1 MAATGG
7 VGTVGDMAIQERV
20 QYHPNGYPHLG
31 LVPRTL
37 KIRYRDGADLH
48 ALRRKIERWERQ
60 QGNTSFEARHLEKL
74 PAPLAYELA
83 NVYVAMRERFPEV
96 KPDYIEFAG
105 KESRKVLAWATNYGD
120 SIPVVREL
128 VASYDDL
135 DPSDSEML
143 VEIAREEYKDARV
156 IRALKV
162 ESYWMETDAIRNPA
176 ATGSIEFGDI
186 FRKKRSY
193 QQLLNFWIARNER
206 AAQRGLPPRTLGN
219 AVSAA
224 SFTLI
229 HEFGH
234 LVEAELLE
242 LGYRPVE
249 RVYRSLSEIVFG
261 VKNPSDSQWR
271 YHLVNYPAYS
281 YTQHKGPRE
290 GGPTRRRETK
300 RVLHMAIREQF
311 GAYATTCRDEL
322 FAEAF
327 AFTFGGTWRMR
338 EDMKPFL
345 KSLRHESL
353 HVERLPRRI

>member
-1 MAATGG
+1 MAT
-7 VGTVGDMAIQERV
+7 QERV
-20 QYHPNGYPHLG
+20 EYHPNGYPNLG
-31 LVPRTL
+31 LTPRTL
-37 KIRYRDGADLH
+37 KLRYRDGADLH

-60 QGNTSFEARHLEKL
+60 QGNASFEARHIEKL
-74 PAPLAYELA
+74 PPQLAYELA
-83 NVYVAMRERFPEV
+83 NVYVAMRERFPDV

-120 SIPVVREL
+120 SIPFVRDL
-128 VASYDDL
+128 VAAYDDL
-135 DPSDSEML
+135 DPTDSELL
-143 VEIAREEYKDARV
+143 VEIAREEYNDARV
-156 IRALKV
+156 IRALKA
-162 ESYWMETDAIRNPA
+162 ESYWVEVDAIRNPA

-193 QQLLNFWIARNER
+193 QQLLDFWITRNQR
-206 AAQRGLPPRTLGN
+206 AALRGLPPRTLGN

-249 RVYRSLSEIVFG
+249 KVYRSLSEIVFG
-261 VKNPSDSQWR
+261 VKNPSDNQWR
-271 YHLVNYPAYS
+271 YHLVNYPTYS
-281 YTQHKGPRE
+281 YTQQKGPRE

-300 RVLHMAIREQF
+300 RVLHLAIRQQF

-345 KSLRHESL
+345 RALKQESL
-353 HVERLPRRI
+353 MVERLPRRI